1 MKANFLPAA
10 ATLVQSIADCQWLT
24 SIPSR
29 TAEAPPGVGVGV
41 AVGFGV
47 GVAVGFGVGVAV
59 GFGVGVGV
67 GLGVG
72 VGVGFGV
79 GVGAGVGVG
88 VGAGVAAGVAIGVG
102 VGVGAGAGATVGE
115 VDPNNAAA
123 ADTEDTPYNVLTL
136 VPLTALIWY
145 HDELDTAFVA
155 QVVW

>member
-47 GVAVGFGVGVAV
+47 GVGV

-102 VGVGAGAGATVGE
+102 VGVGAGATVGE

-123 ADTEDTPYNVLTL
+123 AETDDTPYNVLTL
-136 VPLTALIWY
+136 VPLTAVIWY